1 MHIVQ
6 NENPAMNLSKYAAAA
21 LALTA
26 ALTTPVLAAPPL
38 FEPDLQR
45 TGHTQLP
52 EGERWVLIDA
62 AHIASS
68 GAQARYRLEAPGLL
82 DETYH
87 VIIEE
92 SRVTPSGS
100 RTMVGHIE
108 GYDSA
113 YRVIITQNQAI
124 TFGRIVTPEGVLQ
137 LEPRGQGVVLLN
149 PPRAGRRSPPR
160 GAQCGVPPSMK
171 PVPAMDGA
179 ESSYRSSRTQSLA
192 PMLPPLAPLAESMV
206 AHRSGNTVI
215 DLLLAYND
223 TFVQRLGQAGVNARL
238 DQLIAVSNLAYAD
251 SNVPITVRDVGRV
264 QVSYNND
271 FPNARALEDL
281 TWGQATLQSIPT
293 LRDIHGADLVTLV
306 RPYDFGTHDSCGR
319 GWQGGYLGYSFDEQY
334 GYSVVSD
341 GTSLNGNGYYC
352 SDLTLVHELGH
363 NMGLAHD
370 WGQSDAGSGAF
381 HYANGYGIDGLFGTV
396 MSYINPEIGRFSDPR
411 RSCRGF
417 TCGVPEGQNRPADA
431 TRALNNV
438 RDIVGA
444 FRGTHQVEN
453 QAPQVDAGAD
463 FSVTAGSSV
472 SLSGSAYDPDGSIAG
487 VQWQQLAG
495 TSVTLSGANTLQ
507 PRFTAPSRS
516 DVLRFQLTATDNQG
530 ATASDPVSVTVTAAQ
545 PPVTGGP
552 AVNRDFVNQQYIDF
566 LNRTGDSSGVLYWTD
581 QLSNGSVSRAEVIN
595 LFFSSEEFQ
604 RRIAPVVRLY
614 FAYFNRV
621 PDYDGLQ
628 YWISGLSPAA
638 GATQLDMRLR
648 IVGGVPAAQGAW
660 PWQVSVEYNSGFGSF
675 NHMCGGSLIAPR
687 WVLTAAHCVV
697 DGSRVDSPSDLRVRA
712 GSVDLH
718 GGQTASVIRVITHGK
733 YDEFTIDNDI
743 ALLELGSALPQTAIR
758 PLLPSEEVGLAPDG
772 ASATVTGWGRTSANG
787 SGSSVLMQASL
798 PLISSQ
804 RCASNFGYLP
814 YEITNN
820 MICAGY
826 SFGGKDSCQ
835 GDSGGPLVVSDGQG
849 EWRQAGIVSWGGG
862 CAQPNYPGVYT
873 RVANYI
879 GWIEA
884 QTGLAFASA
893 SSSGLTI
900 NDVSNAFADSEE
912 FKNTYGVLTNT
923 GFISLVYRN
932 VLGREADNAGLN
944 YWLGELS
951 RGMSRGDMMVSFS
964 ESEEYKRL
972 SYNKLQ
978 VVMIYVGMLRRS
990 PDQAGFDYWVSQLQ
1004 SGGSVLNLIEGFLQ
1018 SQEYNARF

>member
-1 MHIVQ
+1 
-6 NENPAMNLSKYAAAA
+6 MNLPKHASVVLA
-21 LALTA
+21 LAVLI
-26 ALTTPVLAAPPL
+26 TPVLAAPPL

-62 AHIASS
+62 AHIASA

-179 ESSYRSSRTQSLA
+179 ESSHRSSRTQSLA

-396 MSYINPEIGRFSDPR
+396 MSYIRPEIGRFSDPR

-444 FRGTHQVEN
+444 FRGTYQVEN
-453 QAPQVDAGAD
+453 QAPEVDAGAD
-463 FSVTAGSSV
+463 FSVTAGSSA

-530 ATASDPVSVTVTAAQ
+530 AAASDQVSVTVTQSA
-545 PPVTGGP
+545 PVGQGP
-552 AVNRDFVNQQYIDF
+552 ASNRDFVSQQYLDF
-566 LNRTGDSSGVLYWTD
+566 LSRGGEMAGIDYWSSRLTQGTVT
-581 QLSNGSVSRAEVIN
+581 RAQVIQA
-595 LFFSSEEFQ
+595 FFGSEEFQ
-604 RRIAPVVRLY
+604 QKIAPVARLY
-614 FAYFNRV
+614 FAYFKRI
-621 PDYDGLQ
+621 PDYPGLQ
-628 YWISGLSPAA
+628 YWINELNPPAM
-638 GATQLDMRLR
+638 TQAQSQPRV
-648 IVGGVPAAQGAW
+648 VGGIPATAGAW
-660 PWQVSVEYNSGFGSF
+660 PWQVALEYGSSQYPDSF
-675 NHMCGGSLIAPR
+675 AWFCGGSLIAPN

-697 DGSRVDSPSDLRVRA
+697 EGGVVDAPENLRVR
-712 GSVDLH
+712 GGTLTVNS
-718 GGQTASVIRVITHGK
+718 GGQIASVSRVIAHPG
-733 YDEFTIDNDI
+733 YDEATVDNDI
-743 ALLELGSALPQTAIR
+743 ALLQLATPLPFGTVAPMLPGQEPTLGR
-758 PLLPSEEVGLAPDG
+758 EGGL
-772 ASATVTGWGRTSANG
+772 ATVTGWGHTWFGG
-787 SGSSVLMQASL
+787 SGSPVLMQANV
-798 PLISSQ
+798 PLISSLS
-804 RCASNFGYLP
+804 CAHGYNYQA
-814 YEITNN
+814 YEITDN

-826 SFGGKDSCQ
+826 AHGGKDSCQ
-835 GDSGGPLVVSDGQG
+835 GDSGGPLVVPDGQG
-849 EWRQAGIVSWGGG
+849 GWRQAGVVSWGNG
-862 CAQPNYPGVYT
+862 CADPGYPGVYT

-879 GWIEA
+879 GWMEA
-884 QTGLAFASA
+884 HTGLGFSPVTSPVKDLNAVSDAFAS
-893 SSSGLTI
+893 
-900 NDVSNAFADSEE
+900 SEE
-912 FKNTYGVLTNT
+912 FLRTYGSLGNGDFVR
-923 GFISLVYRN
+923 LVYNN
-932 VLGREADNAGLN
+932 VLERAPDAAGLQ
-944 YWLGELS
+944 YWQLQLSMGMPRGELMA
-951 RGMSRGDMMVSFS
+951 RFS
-964 ESEEYKRL
+964 ESEEYRQL
-972 SYNKLQ
+972 SYNQIQ

-990 PDQAGFDYWVSQLQ
+990 PEQAGFDYWVSELDR
-1004 SGGSVLNLIEGFLQ
+1004 GRSVLDLIGGFLT
-1018 SQEYNARF
+1018 SPEYNQRF